1 MVILDLPKGSKSDR
15 YSPNTTGSKPCAPE
29 INLQRGLGLW
39 GGGNFCIPRGEK
51 GLSRESWKRKTE
63 IAGEDNMQ
71 TKTSDSTYLQIAVSD
86 AELQIFQKCFISHQV

>member
-1 MVILDLPKGSKSDR
+1 MVILNLPKGSKSGR

-63 IAGEDNMQ
+63 IAGEDNILHAN
-71 TKTSDSTYLQIAVSD
+71 KD
-86 AELQIFQKCFISHQV
+86 K